1 VACPTLDLASPD
13 QSELIQHQHSYNGDE
28 MEQHQ
33 KGNED
38 ESYAPILPSNISISN
53 HVDGRYTRTLST
65 AITTSKAGR

>member
-1 VACPTLDLASPD
+1 
-13 QSELIQHQHSYNGDE
+13 
-28 MEQHQ
+28 MKQHQ

-38 ESYAPILPSNISISN
+38 ESYAPILPLNISISY